1 MHDLQNSL
9 TSKNT
14 NIIRAEFENMLSAR
28 GTSIVRFDTNAGAN
42 SGEYIPNKPQDAGL
56 ST

>member
-28 GTSIVRFDTNAGAN
+28 GTSIVRFDTNAGRTAA
-42 SGEYIPNKPQDAGL
+42 SI
-56 ST
+56 

>member
-42 SGEYIPNKPQDAGL
+42 SGELGIC
-56 ST
+56 